1 MHCEQVMIIHRAM
14 FCWEDQTNLETRITT
29 QIWYCFTTV
38 MSKRNY
44 VPKRKLIGWEI
55 AELFFHWFLLSENAW
70 IGEKS
75 KQTMSLNPGRQR
87 LSRFS
92 HDASTRLSQLSI
104 TWHFWLIVNISWQED
119 SFRTFP
125 FHSLRIIKQHLF
137 SLFTFT
143 FTFSSHSGSA
153 YIATLVHL
161 SLFLVGRM
169 PWVSCEYFLWRHLFL
184 YQHFWIVWLC
194 GQPWPCHTV
203 CKKSPEYF
211 LSKCLFHKNCP
222 FVFLCQQFWI
232 LTQARWDI
240 EWK

>member
-1 MHCEQVMIIHRAM
+1 MIVHRTM

-38 MSKRNY
+38 MSKHNC

-70 IGEKS
+70 TGDTIGEKS
-75 KQTMSLNPGRQR
+75 KQTWSLNPRRQR

-137 SLFTFT
+137 SLFTFHFHFPISLRISLYSNT
-143 FTFSSHSGSA
+143 FH
-153 YIATLVHL
+153 
-161 SLFLVGRM
+161 
-169 PWVSCEYFLWRHLFL
+169 YFLLGACRESPVNTFCGDTS
-184 YQHFWIVWLC
+184 FCINIFGLC
-194 GQPWPCHTV
+194 DFVASHGRATTV

>member
-1 MHCEQVMIIHRAM
+1 MIVHRTM

-44 VPKRKLIGWEI
+44 VPLEGNW
-55 AELFFHWFLLSENAW
+55 S
-70 IGEKS
+70 GEKS
-75 KQTMSLNPGRQR
+75 PNCSFTDFFCQRMPGPETNRWKVETNLELEPR
-87 LSRFS
+87 AATIVKIFS
-92 HDASTRLSQLSI
+92 WCINSQLSI

-143 FTFSSHSGSA
+143 FPSHSGSA

-169 PWVSCEYFLWRHLFL
+169 PWVSCEYFLWQHLFL

-194 GQPWPCHTV
+194 ARPWPCHHCV
-203 CKKSPEYF
+203 
-211 LSKCLFHKNCP
+211 
-222 FVFLCQQFWI
+222 
-232 LTQARWDI
+232 
-240 EWK
+240 

>member
-1 MHCEQVMIIHRAM
+1 M
-14 FCWEDQTNLETRITT
+14 FCWEDQTKTDHDTDLILFHDCHVKAQLRS
-29 QIWYCFTTV
+29 F
-38 MSKRNY
+38 R
-44 VPKRKLIGWEI
+44 RKLIGWEI
-55 AELFFHWFLLSENAW
+55 TELFFHWFLLSEHAW
-70 IGEKS
+70 TGLDTIGEKS
-75 KQTMSLNPGRQR
+75 KQTWSLNPGRQR

-143 FTFSSHSGSA
+143 FTFPSHSGSA

-194 GQPWPCHTV
+194 GQPWPCHH
-203 CKKSPEYF
+203 CM
-211 LSKCLFHKNCP
+211 
-222 FVFLCQQFWI
+222 
-232 LTQARWDI
+232 
-240 EWK
+240 